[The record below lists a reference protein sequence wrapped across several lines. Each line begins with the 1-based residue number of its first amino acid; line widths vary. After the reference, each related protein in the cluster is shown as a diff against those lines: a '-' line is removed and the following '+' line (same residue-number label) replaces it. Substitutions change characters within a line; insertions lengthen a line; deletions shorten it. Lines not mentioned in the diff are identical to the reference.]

1 MDIGLRIKALR
12 LKNNLTLAELAAR
25 CELTTGFLS
34 QLEHNVSS
42 PSIQTLENIIEALGS
57 TLKDFFAETEETRLV
72 FKKDDFYEHE
82 TNDFTIKWIVPDA
95 QKREME
101 PIIININP
109 HCKSIVM
116 RPHNGEEFGFV
127 LKGRA
132 TLIYGKK
139 ELSINSGQTF
149 YLEGNRTHYIEN
161 RTDDI
166 VSILWVSTPPSF

>member
-1 MDIGLRIKALR
+1 MDIGARIKSLR
-12 LKNNLTLAELAAR
+12 LKNNLTLAELASR

-42 PSIQTLENIIEALGS
+42 PSIQTLEDIIEALGS
-57 TLKDFFAETEETRLV
+57 TLKEFFDDDDDTKIV
-72 FKKDDFYEHE
+72 FKKDDFFEHQ
-82 TNDFTIKWIVPDA
+82 TNDYTIKWIVPDA

-109 HCKSIVM
+109 HCKSMVL

-132 TLIYGKK
+132 KIIYGKK
-139 ELSINSGQTF
+139 ELNIVAGQSF
-149 YLEGNRTHYIEN
+149 YLEGNKTHYIEN
-161 RTDDI
+161 KSDDS

>member
-57 TLKDFFAETEETRLV
+57 TLKDFFAETEETKLV

-109 HCKSIVM
+109 HCKSIVI

-132 TLIYGKK
+132 KLIYGKK
-139 ELSINSGQTF
+139 ELSINAGQTF

-161 RTDDI
+161 KTDDI

>member
-1 MDIGLRIKALR
+1 MDIGARIKSLR

-57 TLKDFFAETEETRLV
+57 SLKDFFNDDNENKIV
-72 FKKDDFYEHE
+72 YKKDDFYEHS

-109 HCKSIVM
+109 HCKSQII

-132 TLIYGKK
+132 KLIYGKK
-139 ELSINSGQTF
+139 EQTIIAGQTF
-149 YLEGNRTHYIEN
+149 YLEGNKTHYIEN
-161 RTDDI
+161 KSEEL